1 MSGIREAEKE
11 RVGDSQD
18 FYQGAKW
25 EKKGDLICHYAQYRY
40 NHKRLKGG
48 SQQKGAGVG
57 NARYGTQEVWT
68 PCPLMKQS
76 NML

>member
-25 EKKGDLICHYAQYRY
+25 EKKGDLI
-40 NHKRLKGG
+40 
-48 SQQKGAGVG
+48 
-57 NARYGTQEVWT
+57 
-68 PCPLMKQS
+68 
-76 NML
+76 